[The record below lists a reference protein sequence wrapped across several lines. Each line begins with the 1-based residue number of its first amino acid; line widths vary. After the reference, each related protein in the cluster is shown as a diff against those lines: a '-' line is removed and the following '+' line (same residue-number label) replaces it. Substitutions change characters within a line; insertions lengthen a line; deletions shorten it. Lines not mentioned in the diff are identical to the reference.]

1 MVGLP
6 KNMQGEDSEQ
16 SIWTKGFVD
25 KMLEKNNE
33 INIIYIDERFTSKL
47 ALSNLSHMN
56 MKKIKDKELIDSL
69 AASSILETYL
79 RQKENGV
86 R

>member
-1 MVGLP
+1 
-6 KNMQGEDSEQ
+6 
-16 SIWTKGFVD
+16 
-25 KMLEKNNE
+25 
-33 INIIYIDERFTSKL
+33 
-47 ALSNLSHMN
+47 MN